1 MGNSA
6 ICICTNNQGK
16 ESISNININEL
27 SENENIKN
35 NQNKE
40 KIKSFEDKKLN
51 DNKNGE
57 QKENLNKQKEESEK
71 TSMKKKKIIITE
83 NQSIKKSAQS
93 TGIISDT
100 KEKTKIKNLEENNKN
115 EKEEKLENKDKII
128 VPNKKIFRK
137 KPKSN
142 KTIIICGPNESGKT
156 SFLLRFCEDKFDE
169 FYIPSFQDEI
179 KEKKFMLN
187 HRQKEFI
194 LKFIVTN
201 DLNNDFKE
209 EIDCYFVIYDVTD
222 NKSFIN
228 AMQLI
233 QDKLNN
239 DKNVIFFIGN
249 KKDLKENINEKE
261 VQNFCDKNKLINMY
275 ISVKENIGIVA
286 LMQKFSEMFN
296 YD

>member
-93 TGIISDT
+93 TGIISDS

-115 EKEEKLENKDKII
+115 EKEEK
-128 VPNKKIFRK
+128 
-137 KPKSN
+137 
-142 KTIIICGPNESGKT
+142 
-156 SFLLRFCEDKFDE
+156 
-169 FYIPSFQDEI
+169 
-179 KEKKFMLN
+179 
-187 HRQKEFI
+187 
-194 LKFIVTN
+194 
-201 DLNNDFKE
+201 
-209 EIDCYFVIYDVTD
+209 
-222 NKSFIN
+222 
-228 AMQLI
+228 
-233 QDKLNN
+233 
-239 DKNVIFFIGN
+239 
-249 KKDLKENINEKE
+249 
-261 VQNFCDKNKLINMY
+261 
-275 ISVKENIGIVA
+275 
-286 LMQKFSEMFN
+286 
-296 YD
+296 